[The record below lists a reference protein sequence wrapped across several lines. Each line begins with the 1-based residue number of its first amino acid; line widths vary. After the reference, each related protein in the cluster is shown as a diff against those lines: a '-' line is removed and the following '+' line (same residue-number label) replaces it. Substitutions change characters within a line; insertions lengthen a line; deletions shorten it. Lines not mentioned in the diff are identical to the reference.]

1 MISISFA
8 EAARPRLVAPPG
20 WAVSAAR
27 LLAPGGGPAIEL
39 VPLALEAEETLSSSA
54 ARAGDQLARELPGY
68 EEYSLEERRTRA
80 GTVLV
85 RSYGWDEAGRPRRGF
100 QLFGPGGV
108 LATLPESEE
117 SRLAEVAEVVGAF
130 AFAAPHGLSGAF
142 SVEELTALAEEQGAG
157 SFPGTGDHAFASERE
172 RAAARRALLARG
184 TLQAGSNGKAAL
196 GPLDERTVA
205 TALRP
210 NAVIQIEVSPPGGA
224 AERCLIYAGG
234 SVSVAHSAGA
244 EGVHRLEA
252 VPTALLQTVLRALT
266 RPGRQPVETSAAV
279 QVVRGGEGNGASLA
293 WVEHADGPHVAGGE
307 GTAPEPASRE
317 QVEAMIDALC
327 APLLPGGGTA

>member
-27 LLAPGGGPAIEL
+27 LLAPGGGPVIEL
-39 VPLALEAEETLSSSA
+39 VPLALDGGETLSSAA
-54 ARAGDQLARELPGY
+54 ARAGDELARELPGY
-68 EEYSLEERRTRA
+68 REHSLEERETRG

-85 RSYGWDEAGRPRRGF
+85 RSYGFEAAGQSRRGV
-100 QLFGPGGV
+100 QIFGPGGV
-108 LATLPESEE
+108 LATLSEPDE

-142 SVEELTALAEEQGAG
+142 SVEELTALAEEQGAS
-157 SFPGTGDHAFASERE
+157 SFPGTGEHAFASERE

-184 TLQAGSNGKAAL
+184 TLQAGSNGKAGL

-210 NAVIQIEVSPPGGA
+210 NAVIRIEVSQPGGA
-224 AERCLIYAGG
+224 AERCLIYTGG
-234 SVSVAHSAGA
+234 SVSGAH
-244 EGVHRLEA
+244 
-252 VPTALLQTVLRALT
+252 
-266 RPGRQPVETSAAV
+266 
-279 QVVRGGEGNGASLA
+279 
-293 WVEHADGPHVAGGE
+293 
-307 GTAPEPASRE
+307 
-317 QVEAMIDALC
+317 
-327 APLLPGGGTA
+327 